1 MPDGQRETSPRS
13 SASNSPALIF
23 VLAEIE
29 DSAICRRSRSRRR
42 RTHSDSGD
50 NGVSIW
56 STVRALCAILSPAGL
71 RANRVPSASIDY
83 THGRN
88 CSVSVT
94 LFTSGGGTLVL
105 PDRSSLLVSR
115 ENGGNL
121 VVNPPRRGGERS
133 EVTPAELPAFA
144 FLVAAAAR
152 AMIDGLPQLQGG
164 CINYW
169 EAGNWALNDQAE
181 PKGRKEARSHRQ
193 MHLHLLG
200 RSPAAVDPAWA
211 WGESPV
217 FPRFADRAS
226 WAASFERLTAAECRQ
241 VVSRA
246 DDLLRTT
253 YGPSAGPLGPWSLCA
268 DCAYPAPLSPGGL
281 ASWCSE
287 CESSPGSEPVLADSV
302 TANPTTINAE
312 PAVLA

>member
-1 MPDGQRETSPRS
+1 
-13 SASNSPALIF
+13 
-23 VLAEIE
+23 
-29 DSAICRRSRSRRR
+29 
-42 RTHSDSGD
+42 
-50 NGVSIW
+50 
-56 STVRALCAILSPAGL
+56 
-71 RANRVPSASIDY
+71 
-83 THGRN
+83 
-88 CSVSVT
+88 VSVT

-121 VVNPPRRGGERS
+121 VVNPPRRVWERS
-133 EVTPAELPAFA
+133 ELTPAELTAFA
-144 FLVAAAAR
+144 FLVAAAGR
-152 AMIDGLPQLQGG
+152 AMIDVLPQLQGG

-253 YGPSAGPLGPWSLCA
+253 YGVSTGHIAPWSACGG
-268 DCAYPAPLSPGGL
+268 CGYPAPVAPGAL
-281 ASWCSE
+281 AAWCSE
-287 CESSPGSEPVLADSV
+287 CESSPGS
-302 TANPTTINAE
+302 
-312 PAVLA
+312 